1 VLPGS
6 EADILAGAARG
17 HHPAGDTLL
26 RRASIADKFAITGGI
41 SKNVGMVAKIEER
54 LGGRKVHLTAEP
66 QIAGAVAA
74 TLFALDR
81 ARKKAPQGDG
91 RVSAGGM
98 TWRRAM
104 RRWVP

>member
-1 VLPGS
+1 MLRGS

-26 RRASIADKFAITGGI
+26 RRAGIADKFAITGSI

-54 LGGRKVHLTAEP
+54 LGGLKVHLTAEP

-98 TWRRAM
+98 AWRRAM
-104 RRWVP
+104 RHWVP